1 MDTKQDRIQV
11 HQLVAGLKEGVI
23 LLDLERNLLW
33 ANDAA
38 LTMHGLDDQK
48 QLGASLSEYR
58 SRFDLKYRNNHKVG
72 DCDHPVDRVITTGS
86 AAEVTLEVRPT
97 EGDDRSWMHDSRCFI
112 VSEND
117 KNAYVAWIIQDETR
131 RYEAEDRFEAAFN
144 ANPAPAVICRLSDLR
159 YVRVNPGFLEMTG
172 YSRSDLVGKTTYEI
186 DVLAFAEKRE
196 LALAKLKEGRTIPQM
211 EAIIPLPEHGAKPV
225 IVAGEPIDVS
235 GEPCMLFSF
244 ADVEPLKKSQQVLKQ
259 SEERF
264 SKAFGLS
271 PVPTVIVRT
280 DNFEVIEANAAFFK
294 LIGSPEE
301 LVMGRSQA
309 DLDMWLDKD
318 VQKVV
323 ETALLKDG
331 RLRNIDFRL
340 KSRDGAL
347 MDCLLSSDEIKI
359 DDIPC
364 IMMVI
369 QDITDRKRSEEE
381 LMSAIESVMA
391 DTSWFSRG
399 IVEKLAALRQR
410 SFLPDTST
418 GVGVSD
424 LTERE
429 QDILA
434 LICQGMNDQQMSKHL
449 GLSSYTVRNHVSS
462 LYRKIGVNR
471 RGAAILWAKER
482 GVGDRARTKPDKLV
496 EKYQHR

>member
-1 MDTKQDRIQV
+1 MDSNQDRVQV
-11 HQLVAGLKEGVI
+11 HQLAAGLKEGVI
-23 LLDLERNLLW
+23 LLDLERKFLW
-33 ANDAA
+33 ANEAA
-38 LTMHGLDDQK
+38 VAMHGLDDQK
-48 QLGASLSEYR
+48 QLGNSLSEYR

-72 DCDHPVDRVITTGS
+72 DGDHPVDRVIATGS
-86 AAEVTLEVRPT
+86 AADVTMEVRPT
-97 EGDDRSWMHDSRCFI
+97 QGGDQSWMHDSRCFM
-112 VSEND
+112 VSEKD
-117 KNAYVAWIIQDETR
+117 KNAYVAWIFQDETR

-211 EAIIPLPEHGAKPV
+211 GAIIPLRERGAKTV

-235 GEPCMLFSF
+235 GEPCMLFTF
-244 ADVEPLKKSQQVLKQ
+244 ADVEPLKKAQQVLKQ

-301 LVMGRSQA
+301 LVIGKSQA
-309 DLDMWLDKD
+309 DLDIWLDKD

-331 RLRNIDFRL
+331 RLRDIDFRL

-347 MDCLLSSDEIKI
+347 MECLLSSEEIKI

-410 SFLPDTST
+410 SPLPDNIT
-418 GVGVSD
+418 GVRVSE

-429 QDILA
+429 QDILT
-434 LICQGMNDQQMSKHL
+434 LICQGMNDQQMSQQL
-449 GLSSYTVRNHVSS
+449 GLSSNTVRNHVSS

-482 GVGDRARTKPDKLV
+482 GIGGSDRARTKPD
-496 EKYQHR
+496 

>member
-1 MDTKQDRIQV
+1 MDSNQDRIQV

-23 LLDLERNLLW
+23 LLDLERKFLW

-38 LTMHGLDDQK
+38 LAMHGLDDQK
-48 QLGASLSEYR
+48 QLGNSLSEYR

-72 DCDHPVDRVITTGS
+72 DGDHPVDRVIATGS
-86 AAEVTLEVRPT
+86 AADVTIEVRPT
-97 EGDDRSWMHDSRCFI
+97 EGDDRSWMHDSRCFM
-112 VSEND
+112 VSEKD

-211 EAIIPLPEHGAKPV
+211 EAIIPLPERGAKPV

-235 GEPCMLFSF
+235 GEPCMLFTF
-244 ADVEPLKKSQQVLKQ
+244 ADVEPLKKAQQVLKQ

-301 LVMGRSQA
+301 LVMGKSQA

-347 MDCLLSSDEIKI
+347 MDCLLSSEEIKI

-410 SFLPDTST
+410 SSLPDNIS
-418 GVGVSD
+418 GVRVSE

-429 QDILA
+429 QDILT
-434 LICQGMNDQQMSKHL
+434 LICQGMNDQQMSQHL
-449 GLSSYTVRNHVSS
+449 GLSSNTVRNHVSS

-482 GVGDRARTKPDKLV
+482 GIGGGDRTRLKPD
-496 EKYQHR
+496 